1 MCTTTR
7 FVFGVESIN
16 SLKAEE
22 KDRDYDESSKP
33 LTRYKALAAFIWKH
47 MTPACKMKSNNTRP
61 AVVIHILDR
70 RRRIETT
77 VTYLVSIVRD
87 KFGNLSRELF
97 LRVKSDPNILGSTQ
111 CMDLTQGGLDFGFGK
126 PLWVGVTRGDKETL
140 PNEVIIMEINE
151 AIQAWLTMEM
161 QHIANLERDIE
172 FLRLALPNPSV

>member
-70 RRRIETT
+70 RRRI
-77 VTYLVSIVRD
+77 
-87 KFGNLSRELF
+87 
-97 LRVKSDPNILGSTQ
+97 
-111 CMDLTQGGLDFGFGK
+111 GGLDFGFGK

>member
-70 RRRIETT
+70 RRRIGEP
-77 VTYLVSIVRD
+77 
-87 KFGNLSRELF
+87 FSRYTIN
-97 LRVKSDPNILGSTQ
+97 NILWPVMVFCEKHKVQKLLLHIWLALS
-111 CMDLTQGGLDFGFGK
+111 
-126 PLWVGVTRGDKETL
+126 ET
-140 PNEVIIMEINE
+140 
-151 AIQAWLTMEM
+151 
-161 QHIANLERDIE
+161 NLEI
-172 FLRLALPNPSV
+172 FQGNCF